1 MHNQRRHGIGNLDVF
16 EYKRGIR
23 RSNGHRDE
31 HSFGGHGCDSNHEC
45 SERNSCSDGLLTGH
59 KMGVNLGALRFSIRL
74 SIVSLLCASPL
85 LGQTV
90 ARDVSPAAKGPEYD
104 VSAGYSY
111 ARLNFSG
118 KPAVNMQGADLGATI
133 DFSPRWGA
141 NLDSSYV
148 RAGRDPRSG
157 HGSYVLN
164 FLAGPVFVPAQNEN
178 TRVLVRA
185 LAGVGLVDGSVPVG
199 QLFYRGW
206 LTRFTWAVGTGIERN
221 ISGPFAVRVN
231 VDYLRAKFVNS
242 SLTVQPQ
249 NNIRVTGSLVFRFA
263 APRYKPRLGARKP

>member
-1 MHNQRRHGIGNLDVF
+1 MGINLV
-16 EYKRGIR
+16 
-23 RSNGHRDE
+23 
-31 HSFGGHGCDSNHEC
+31 
-45 SERNSCSDGLLTGH
+45 
-59 KMGVNLGALRFSIRL
+59 ALRFSIRL

-85 LGQTV
+85 LGQ
-90 ARDVSPAAKGPEYD
+90 VSPAAKRQEYD

-133 DFSPRWGA
+133 NFGPRWGA

-148 RAGRDPRSG
+148 RAGRDPLSG
-157 HGSYVLN
+157 HSSYVLN
-164 FLAGPVFVPAQNEN
+164 FLAGPVFVPAQTEN

-231 VDYLRAKFVNS
+231 VDYLRAKFVSS
-242 SLTVQPQ
+242 SL
-249 NNIRVTGSLVFRFA
+249 
-263 APRYKPRLGARKP
+263 